1 MVQKNITT
9 QPWQVVL
16 NSNIHSICVVTKNAL
31 QKLSANLCHGPPQTS
46 PGPLRHCSSPQEVRP
61 EPNLHEE
68 RGWWGPRGPGW
79 GPDTVLDG
87 VDDEHQGGRRRPST
101 REEVQRRERST
112 PDHML
117 DKTGVGKSIPEK
129 LNCVWLFFF
138 CKSTFQ
144 EAPASLWT
152 VPVVSEEGK
161 KYSWTSILRN
171 TTDPVDYVDPAVFTQ
186 YATII
191 RYLMLS
197 ILSLG
202 WTEEW
207 RRLPP
212 GLHNLFHPTIRDG
225 STWSKFGARGEHG
238 DVFLFSNL
246 GGLWFWENRAPVL
259 GEFDV

>member
-1 MVQKNITT
+1 
-9 QPWQVVL
+9 
-16 NSNIHSICVVTKNAL
+16 
-31 QKLSANLCHGPPQTS
+31 
-46 PGPLRHCSSPQEVRP
+46 
-61 EPNLHEE
+61 
-68 RGWWGPRGPGW
+68 
-79 GPDTVLDG
+79 
-87 VDDEHQGGRRRPST
+87 
-101 REEVQRRERST
+101 
-112 PDHML
+112 ML

-202 WTEEW
+202 
-207 RRLPP
+207 
-212 GLHNLFHPTIRDG
+212 
-225 STWSKFGARGEHG
+225 
-238 DVFLFSNL
+238 
-246 GGLWFWENRAPVL
+246 
-259 GEFDV
+259 